1 MHKSFA
7 AAGLWINKRRWVIL
21 TAVLL
26 IISAF
31 AAFLALRW
39 PFTQQ
44 RIVQSLQETFPATV
58 TFQNFRPTYFPHPGC
73 VAEGVT
79 SRRLGSFAQTPP
91 IVTIQELKIE
101 GHYLDLLF
109 RPGYLAS
116 IATKGF
122 LLHVPP
128 VGTEVQQTSWRERPS
143 KIRVGEIV
151 LDGSIVE
158 IARDE
163 PKAVLRFDIHKLR
176 LTSVSEKTA
185 LHYDVA
191 FHNPLPPGEI
201 RARGKFGPYSSGDA
215 GETPVTGE
223 YEFQNADLGVFEG
236 IGGTLSSKGK
246 FQGKL
251 KHIEAQGTVD
261 VPNFEVTR
269 SKHSVHLI
277 SKFHAFVNGT
287 DGDVTL
293 ERVSAAFLKT
303 RVEAKG
309 EIVGKAGTHGKTAV
323 LDLTVADGRIQDV
336 LRLFVSEPKPPL
348 NGVTEFRARVVLPP
362 GPERFLQR
370 VRLSGDF
377 GILEGQFTK
386 PSTQERVDDFSERAR
401 GEKPDEKPED
411 QEAEDKDR
419 VIANLSGHV
428 ELRNGIATFT
438 NFAFV
443 VPGAAVQM
451 HGTYNLENRK
461 VDLHGT
467 LKSTAELSKM
477 TTGVK
482 SVLLKPFD
490 AWFKKKRAG
499 AVVPVHLIGT
509 YDEPQPGLDIPSQK
523 SPHESSSA
531 N

>member
-7 AAGLWINKRRWVIL
+7 AAGFWFNKRRWVIL

-31 AAFLALRW
+31 ATFLALRW

-44 RIVQSLQETFPATV
+44 RIVQSLQKTFPATV

-73 VAEGVT
+73 VAEGVS
-79 SRRLGSFAQTPP
+79 SRRLGSSAQTPP

-109 RPGYLAS
+109 RPGYLAR

-128 VGTEVQQTSWRERPS
+128 IGTEVQQTSWRETSS

-151 LDGSIVE
+151 LDASIVE
-158 IARDE
+158 IARGE

-201 RARGKFGPYSSGDA
+201 RARGRFGPYSPGDA

-223 YEFQNADLGVFEG
+223 YEFQNADLGVFAG
-236 IGGTLSSKGK
+236 ISGTLSSKGK

-251 KHIEAQGTVD
+251 KHIETQGTVA

-269 SKHSVHLI
+269 SKHPVHLT
-277 SKFHAFVNGT
+277 SKFRAFVNGT

-323 LDLTVADGRIQDV
+323 LDLTVVDGRIQDV

-370 VRLSGDF
+370 VMLSGDF

-401 GEKPDEKPED
+401 GEKPEE
-411 QEAEDKDR
+411 QEAGDKDR
-419 VIANLSGHV
+419 VISNPSGHV
-428 ELRNGIATFT
+428 ELRHGIATFT

-443 VPGAAVQM
+443 VPGAAAQM
-451 HGTYNLENRK
+451 KGNYNLENRK
-461 VDLHGT
+461 VDSHGT

-490 AWFKKKRAG
+490 ALFKKKRAG

-509 YDEPQPGLDIPSQK
+509 YDDPQPGLDIPSKK
-523 SPHESSSA
+523 SPHECTSA
-531 N
+531 AN